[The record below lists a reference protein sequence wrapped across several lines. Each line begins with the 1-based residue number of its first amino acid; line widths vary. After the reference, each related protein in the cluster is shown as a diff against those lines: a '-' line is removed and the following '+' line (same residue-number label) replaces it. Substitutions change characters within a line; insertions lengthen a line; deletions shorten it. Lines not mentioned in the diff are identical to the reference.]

1 MAVSQHHRRLLAGKT
16 AHLPGG
22 APGGCPWLFFAES
35 PTALSTT
42 CFLLKPVRL
51 ESEAAAYN

>member
-1 MAVSQHHRRLLAGKT
+1 MTMSQHQHRLLAGKP
-16 AHLPGG
+16 AHLPAD